1 MTAGPDNH
9 VVMLIRHAE
18 KPSHA
23 GGPHGITPDGDT
35 DRHSLTVTGWVR
47 AGALVGL
54 FAPARGEPPAGL
66 QRPNTVYA
74 PAYAQGHSKRSAQT
88 VSPLTARLGL
98 DVVVRYAAGDEL
110 HLARELVSRPG
121 ATVVCWNHESIHTI
135 AAHLGEVTPAPPR
148 HWPGDRYDVVWTF
161 TRDGD
166 GWRFEQV
173 PQLLLPGDLPYPIV
187 DPRPAPQADRVATRV
202 NGAADLHDPGHARQ
216 GAVDRAARC
225 GQREVATLPG

>member
-18 KPSHA
+18 KPGHA
-23 GGPHGITPDGDT
+23 GNPHGVTPDGDT

-54 FAPARGEPPAGL
+54 FAPSRGEPPASL

-74 PAYAQGHSKRSAQT
+74 PAYAHGHSKRSAQT
-88 VSPLTARLGL
+88 VAPLAARLGL
-98 DVVVRYAAGDEL
+98 DVVGRYAAGDEV

-121 ATVVCWNHESIHTI
+121 ATVVCWNHEAIHVI
-135 AAHLGEVTPAPPR
+135 AAHLGEVTPAAPR

-161 TRDGD
+161 RRDGE

-187 DPRPAPQADRVATRV
+187 DLHDAGNARQRVDRADRVGRRE
-202 NGAADLHDPGHARQ
+202 AAILSG
-216 GAVDRAARC
+216 
-225 GQREVATLPG
+225 